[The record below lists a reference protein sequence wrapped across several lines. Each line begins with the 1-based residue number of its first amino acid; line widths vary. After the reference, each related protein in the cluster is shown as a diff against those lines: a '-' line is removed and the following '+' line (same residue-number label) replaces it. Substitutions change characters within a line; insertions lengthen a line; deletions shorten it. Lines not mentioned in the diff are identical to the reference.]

1 MNIKKNKD
9 VDLLTLLDCGGVLFK
24 NNPNPKE
31 VYANIMKLY
40 SGKDIE
46 EMAKYFNLEDELV
59 QIKASELYR
68 SKPPKVAPYLAGELM
83 IDKLLEN
90 GEIDKQTLISA
101 RIDAVRKREDQI
113 ISSLIKEYPSI
124 KFAIATQDGQLIHD
138 VLNHYFPELEE
149 KYQVVTTDSDINA
162 YKTSPDFYYNTEKRL
177 YVPTTKMMLVDD
189 TKANIQGIEKAG
201 GVGTL
206 FDPDDSSQS
215 LEDIVKDTI
224 EHIRRM

>member
-68 SKPPKVAPYLAGELM
+68 SKPPKVAPYLAG
-83 IDKLLEN
+83 
-90 GEIDKQTLISA
+90 
-101 RIDAVRKREDQI
+101 
-113 ISSLIKEYPSI
+113 
-124 KFAIATQDGQLIHD
+124 
-138 VLNHYFPELEE
+138 
-149 KYQVVTTDSDINA
+149 
-162 YKTSPDFYYNTEKRL
+162 
-177 YVPTTKMMLVDD
+177 
-189 TKANIQGIEKAG
+189 
-201 GVGTL
+201 
-206 FDPDDSSQS
+206 
-215 LEDIVKDTI
+215 
-224 EHIRRM
+224 